1 MAGRASW
8 DRLAAVYPRQVRWER
23 AALEAAADL
32 AAIDGSE
39 TLVDLG
45 TGTGALLAELARRHP
60 RPRVAIGFD
69 RSAAMLARV
78 PALPDSWRVE
88 RASVDA
94 LPLAAASAEVITAA
108 YLLHL
113 LDEDERG
120 AALAEARR
128 VLAPGGRIVCVTP
141 TRPWWLKPLDTR
153 PPLQSAGFTLVRART
168 VRRGYPSL
176 CVLAAR

>member
-1 MAGRASW
+1 M
-8 DRLAAVYPRQVRWER
+8 RWER
-23 AALEAAADL
+23 AALETAADL

-45 TGTGALLAELARRHP
+45 TGTGALLAELATRQP

-78 PALPDSWRVE
+78 PALPAPWRVE
-88 RASVDA
+88 QASVDA
-94 LPLAAASAEVITAA
+94 LPLAAASVEVVTAA

-113 LDEDERG
+113 LDEDERW

-141 TRPWWLKPLDTR
+141 SRPWWLRPLDTR
-153 PPLQSAGFTLVRART
+153 PALKSAGFTLVRART